1 MKKTKIIATVG
12 PSSSS
17 KEVLTKM
24 ISEGC
29 DVIRINLSHANFAF
43 CDEIISKVREIE
55 QELNKPVG
63 IMLDTTG
70 PSIRL
75 DALKEEKALL
85 VKDRELKIFNYHV
98 ICNNTQLSFNNPL
111 IVDDLDISDILLLSD
126 GTVELEV
133 VDKEND
139 YVVCHINKGGEIHS
153 RQAVH
158 LKEKSFNLPFLNEE
172 DLEGIMYGIKNNID
186 FIALSNVRTEQDVLQ
201 VVDLL
206 IENDNNHCELI
217 AKIENAKAIEN
228 IDEITKVS
236 DGVMVARGDLGIE
249 MSIEKLPLYQKNI
262 LKCANEYK
270 KIGIVA
276 TDLLMSME
284 NNSYPSRAEVSD
296 VYNAIVSKC
305 DAVLLS
311 GETTIGNYPVETIKT
326 MTKIIESAE
335 EDFGYLDNLEE
346 TIRSTKQNITS
357 TIAYSVVDSSL
368 RLNASCIIAN
378 TNSGYTAK
386 LISHFHPK
394 SPVIGLSPSVNT
406 VHSLTL
412 VYGVIPILSEECKS
426 TDSIVKMCMREATK
440 KLALEEDNIVIITGG
455 FPISNKNT
463 NFMKIE
469 VVNNE

>member
-1 MKKTKIIATVG
+1 MNKTKIIATVG

-17 KEVLTKM
+17 KEVLTRM
-24 ISEGC
+24 IQEGC
-29 DVIRINLSHANFAF
+29 DVLRINLSHASFSF
-43 CDEIISKVREIE
+43 CDEIISKIREIE
-55 QELNKPVG
+55 QELNTPIG
-63 IMLDTTG
+63 IMLDTIG

-75 DALKEEKALL
+75 DALKEEKITLT
-85 VKDRELKIFNYHV
+85 KDRELKIFNYHV
-98 ICNNTQLSFNNPL
+98 LCNNTQLSFNNPL
-111 IVDDLDISDILLLSD
+111 VVDDLMVSDILLLSD
-126 GTVELEV
+126 RTVELEV
-133 VDKEND
+133 VDKKND
-139 YVVCHINKGGEIHS
+139 YVVCHVNKGGEIRS

-158 LKEKSFNLPFLNEE
+158 FKEKSFNLPFINDE
-172 DLEGIMYGIKNNID
+172 DYEGIMYAIKNNID
-186 FIALSNVRTEQDVLQ
+186 FLSLSNVRTEQDVLQ

-228 IDEITKVS
+228 IDEIAKVS
-236 DGVMVARGDLGIE
+236 DGLMVARGDLGIS
-249 MSIEKLPLYQKNI
+249 MSIEKLPLYQKTI
-262 LKCANEYK
+262 LKSANEYN

-296 VYNAIVSKC
+296 VYNAIASKC

-311 GETTIGNYPVETIKT
+311 GETTIGNYPVESIRT
-326 MTKIIESAE
+326 MSKIIESSE
-335 EDFGYLDNLEE
+335 EDFAYLDNLQE

-394 SPVIGLSPSVNT
+394 SPIIGLSPSINT

-412 VYGVIPILSEECKS
+412 VYGVIPVLSEECKS
-426 TDSIVKMCMREATK
+426 TDGIVKMCMKEATK
-440 KLALEEDNIVIITGG
+440 KLSLEEDNIVIITGG

-469 VVNNE
+469 VINNE